1 MNALHIMVDLET
13 MGNRP
18 TSAIVAI
25 GAAQFDEKGV
35 GETFYQ
41 TVDLESSMEAGLTVD
56 AGTIMWWMKQ
66 SEAARRALT
75 ENNETLHTALVRF
88 SCWLDTLHVGYDTS
102 SADVEIWGNGAAFDN
117 VILANAY
124 RALDMPVPW
133 SFWND
138 QCYRTLKK
146 QFPHLVIPMDVTR
159 TAHKAVDDAVHQAM
173 CASRMLTELGAMQ
186 DTYRAVQ
193 QETSSPPLP

>member
-1 MNALHIMVDLET
+1 MNELHIMVDLET

-25 GAAQFDEKGV
+25 GAAHFDEEGV

-66 SEAARRALT
+66 SRAARRALA
-75 ENNETLHTALVRF
+75 ENNETLHTALIRF
-88 SCWLDTLHVGYDTS
+88 SCWLDTLHVGYDS
-102 SADVEIWGNGAAFDN
+102 GPESVVIWGNGAAFDN

-124 RALDMPVPW
+124 HAAKLPLPW
-133 SFWND
+133 RFWND
-138 QCYRTLKK
+138 QCYRTLRR
-146 QFPHLVIPMDVTR
+146 QFPHLHTSATGGV
-159 TAHKAVDDAVHQAM
+159 AHKAIDDAVHQAM
-173 CASRMLTELGAMQ
+173 CASQMLAANTQAPS
-186 DTYRAVQ
+186 RN
-193 QETSSPPLP
+193 